1 MSSVSRRSVLAAG
14 AAGAAGLAG
23 GALWSPRESK
33 PGKSTTHDSKPS
45 NSTTSSA
52 SAPPDSGIVASAG
65 AQQAGIARPAL
76 PQAHLLFAVWALT
89 DPGSAGP
96 AIGKLGGLIDQLAS
110 GAHPAVAAFGPG
122 GLTVTVG
129 VGPRVVRLVDP
140 ALPGAAELPAFARE
154 DLGSATQGD
163 VSVQLCADN
172 PALATAAF
180 AVLGAFMATVGSL
193 SWSQSGARAGSQPDG
208 VSRNLVGFLDGVI
221 VPRGSD
227 QLDRDVWLSGPASV
241 AGGSIAVVRRIRLD
255 VASLLSLPVE
265 HQEQVIGRVRSTGA
279 PLSGGAPGEDVDLNA
294 KTASGTYLV
303 PLDAHARRANPIS
316 LGLPL
321 MLRRSYSY
329 DNGPG
334 DAGLMFISFQH
345 ELRTFVATQQRMDQ
359 SDALMAYA
367 TSTASGTY
375 LILPG
380 RSASVKLGDS
390 LFGAGGSR

>member
-1 MSSVSRRSVLAAG
+1 MSGVSRRSVLASG

-23 GALWSPRESK
+23 GALWSPRDQT
-33 PGKSTTHDSKPS
+33 PRDQTPQ
-45 NSTTSSA
+45 NA
-52 SAPPDSGIVASAG
+52 SAPPAAGIVASTG
-65 AQQAGIARPAL
+65 AQQAGITRPAL
-76 PQAHLLFAVWALT
+76 AQAHLLFAVWTLT
-89 DPGSAGP
+89 ELSSAAP
-96 AIGKLGGLIDQLAS
+96 TISKLGGLIEQLAS
-110 GAHPAVAAFGPG
+110 AAHPAVAAFGPG

-129 VGPRVVRLVDP
+129 VGPRVVRQVDP
-140 ALPGAAELPAFARE
+140 ALPGAAELPTFARE
-154 DLGSATQGD
+154 DLGSAVQGD

-180 AVLGAFMATVGSL
+180 AVLGALMATAGPL
-193 SWSQSGARAGSQPDG
+193 LWSQSGARAGSRPDG
-208 VSRNLVGFLDGVI
+208 VSRNLVGFLDGII

-227 QLDRDVWLSGPASV
+227 QLDRAVWLSGPAAV
-241 AGGSIAVVRRIRLD
+241 AGGAIAVVRRIRLD

-265 HQEQVIGRVRSTGA
+265 HQEQVIGRVRSTGV
-279 PLSGGAPGEDVDLNA
+279 PLSGGAPGDDVDLNA

-303 PLDAHARRANPIS
+303 PLDAHARRANPIP

-334 DAGLMFISFQH
+334 DAGLMFISFQR

-359 SDALMAYA
+359 GDALMAYA
-367 TSTASGTY
+367 TGTASGTY

-380 RSASVKLGDS
+380 RSAGTNLGDS
-390 LFGAGGSR
+390 LFGSGGSR